1 MHIACSEE
9 AEVHGRHAA
18 LPALTPQKALRLAA
32 PQCLGDQL
40 NAADART
47 GAPHRCRSTGPRT
60 RNATDAPER
69 RRPPHKKTREKHR
82 RRASKYGTMLRG
94 MSPRRKFSFDLAF
107 HRSKEKKRKDSLD
120 DAAFA
125 AMVDETLGASER
137 PARSKSRV
145 ARAASFFRSKSR
157 ERSDSKDYSSSA
169 RASRPSTRDT
179 SARSS
184 WLAMKE
190 AREKEPQKK
199 KMTYAERR
207 EAEKRAG
214 KHRERG
220 RRSARGDD
228 APRIRD
234 LSRDAAARLAQQ
246 PPAPVRRAAS
256 AQPRRTA
263 PPPAPRRARDDSHR
277 RALRPPADAPSW
289 QQLKARAL
297 AADDSAMAS
306 YIEREGGF
314 TSVGG
319 PSFTDWF
326 RERFPENDVSSAP
339 AAHKALWTER
349 ERQGRL
355 DAAGLTPAEGE
366 SRGYLARLRGI
377 SAPESPKTFKS
388 GASLRKTSDGR
399 DVHVVTWRVERW
411 SSLPAGFRQGARYR
425 PPGPAPWSLDLYKG
439 GIKKERP
446 GFVSLYVHYAAPS
459 PDSTAKVAALEL
471 SLLHQDG
478 GAHLTRRHEG
488 KRVFGA
494 KADLVKKISTSAG
507 TAALAH
513 VVLTQVEALG
523 FVKDDAVVLRA
534 EVEMA
539 PTVRVL

>member
-1 MHIACSEE
+1 
-9 AEVHGRHAA
+9 
-18 LPALTPQKALRLAA
+18 
-32 PQCLGDQL
+32 
-40 NAADART
+40 
-47 GAPHRCRSTGPRT
+47 
-60 RNATDAPER
+60 
-69 RRPPHKKTREKHR
+69 
-82 RRASKYGTMLRG
+82 MLRG

-179 SARSS
+179 SARTS

-246 PPAPVRRAAS
+246 PPAPRRAAS
-256 AQPRRTA
+256 AQPRRTV

-297 AADDSAMAS
+297 AADDAAMAS

-349 ERQGRL
+349 ERQWRL

-366 SRGYLARLRGI
+366 SRGYLARLRGLQ
-377 SAPESPKTFKS
+377 APESPKTFKS

>member
-1 MHIACSEE
+1 
-9 AEVHGRHAA
+9 
-18 LPALTPQKALRLAA
+18 
-32 PQCLGDQL
+32 
-40 NAADART
+40 
-47 GAPHRCRSTGPRT
+47 
-60 RNATDAPER
+60 
-69 RRPPHKKTREKHR
+69 
-82 RRASKYGTMLRG
+82 MLRAL
-94 MSPRRKFSFDLAF
+94 SPRRKFSFDLAL

-125 AMVDETLGASER
+125 AMVDETLGSSER

-145 ARAASFFRSKSR
+145 ARAASFFRRGSSR

-169 RASRPSTRDT
+169 RASRPSARDT

-190 AREKEPQKK
+190 AREKEPTKK

-246 PPAPVRRAAS
+246 PPPPRRAVS
-256 AQPRRTA
+256 AQPTRTK

-297 AADDSAMAS
+297 AADDAAMAS

-377 SAPESPKTFKS
+377 QAPESPKTFKS

-539 PTVRVL
+539 PAVRIL